1 MGSGAGATNVG
12 TGAAAAWAASAAE
25 ATKEVLAGLK
35 GVLHRLVIE
44 IETFLAKWAAAAA
57 AAAPEVGEVWI
68 GEFREV
74 AAVWIAHACRELD
87 EPVFDLRSVNA
98 APPEGETF
106 KVLLARFKGV
116 PQRLSVDI
124 PKCSRAAPAELEGS
138 IGVEARI
145 LEIFD
150 AAVTHALGKRQDG
163 LLTRRLGSDVRFLAD
178 AAVAWLI
185 KGSNTIAPGASTG
198 GENKSERHNGYQR
211 SVHRDSSG
219 EGDSSHSTKRRYGI
233 DESRLRK
240 P

>member
-1 MGSGAGATNVG
+1 MGSGAGATSVG

-44 IETFLAKWAAAAA
+44 IETLLAKWAA
-57 AAAPEVGEVWI
+57 AAAPEVGEVRI

-124 PKCSRAAPAELEGS
+124 AKCSRAAPAELEGS

-185 KGSNTIAPGASTG
+185 EGGNTIAPGASTG
-198 GENKSERHNGYQR
+198 GENNSERHNGYQR

>member
-1 MGSGAGATNVG
+1 MGSGAGATSVG

-25 ATKEVLAGLK
+25 ATKDVLASLK

-44 IETFLAKWAAAAA
+44 IETSLAKWAAAA
-57 AAAPEVGEVWI
+57 AAAPEVGEVRI

-74 AAVWIAHACRELD
+74 AAVRIAHACRELD
-87 EPVFDLRSVNA
+87 EPVFDLRSVHA

-106 KVLLARFKGV
+106 EVLLARFEGV
-116 PQRLSVDI
+116 PQRLLVDI
-124 PKCSRAAPAELEGS
+124 AKCSRAAPAELEGS

-150 AAVTHALGKRQDG
+150 AVVTHTLGKGQDG
-163 LLTRRLGSDVRFLAD
+163 LLTRRLGGDVRVLAD

-185 KGSNTIAPGASTG
+185 NGGNTIAPGASTG
-198 GENKSERHNGYQR
+198 GENNSERYNGYQR
-211 SVHRDSSG
+211 SVHRDSSSG
-219 EGDSSHSTKRRYGI
+219 ERSHSTKRRYGI
-233 DESRLRK
+233 NESRLRK